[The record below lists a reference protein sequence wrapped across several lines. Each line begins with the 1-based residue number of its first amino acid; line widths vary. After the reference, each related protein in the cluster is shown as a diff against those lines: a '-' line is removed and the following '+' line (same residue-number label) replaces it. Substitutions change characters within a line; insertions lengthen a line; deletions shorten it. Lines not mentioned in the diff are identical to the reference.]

1 MITVFKAESR
11 RKECA
16 SCNSTAGFRWQISC
30 RAKIREGGAYSQSL
44 VLCARCLRVLD
55 RAITMEPK
63 RVDRKKLRLLEE
75 ERQRAIRRLGES
87 TKQLKKVRT
96 T

>member
-1 MITVFKAESR
+1 MITVFKAESH

-16 SCNSTAGFRWQISC
+16 SCNSAKGFRWQINCST
-30 RAKIREGGAYSQSL
+30 KIREGGVYNQSI
-44 VLCARCLRVLD
+44 VLCGRCLRALG
-55 RAITMEPK
+55 RAITIEPK

-75 ERQRAIRRLGES
+75 ECQWAVRRLEES